1 MNYSLVNFGNVPIHE
16 YHRIWNNRVIV
27 FTKNGNVPEKKELT
41 VKSHYKGGRLMGPTI
56 HDVARV
62 ANTSKSTVSRYL
74 NGQKVKKDT
83 QNALEKAISS
93 LNYHRNESARRLV
106 MSRTNTIGIVVDN
119 ISNIFYSGIIRGIEA
134 VANSK
139 GYNCIFYSGTS
150 NSKEEA
156 SFLHLLYEGHVDGI
170 ILLSFQK
177 REQKVLEGMM
187 DVPYPLVLIGDHG
200 EMDGLFSVD
209 IDNAAGVSDLVTYLH
224 GLGHRRVAYISG
236 PSHMGPIKYRLK
248 GLQQTMDELQMEC
261 RPEWVVASDWTN
273 QGGYEAMKELLKE
286 EGFTAVIASSD
297 ETAIGALRAIQ
308 ESGIQVPEQMSIVGF
323 DDITLSSWV
332 SPKLTTVRQPLQQV
346 GMKAAEGLFAQ
357 IEDTEV
363 VERTAHLYKPTLMIR
378 QSCTTL

>member
-1 MNYSLVNFGNVPIHE
+1 MN
-16 YHRIWNNRVIV
+16 
-27 FTKNGNVPEKKELT
+27 
-41 VKSHYKGGRLMGPTI
+41 PTI

-74 NGQKVKKDT
+74 NGQKVKKAT
-83 QNALEKAISS
+83 EEALERAIIT
-93 LNYHRNESARRLV
+93 LNYHRNENARRLV

-134 VANSK
+134 VAIKK

-150 NSKEEA
+150 NAKQEA
-156 SFLHLLYEGHVDGI
+156 SFLHLLFEGQVDGI

-177 REQKVLEGMM
+177 RDPLELERMM
-187 DVPYPLVLIGDHG
+187 DVPYPLALIGDHG

-209 IDNAAGVSDLVTYLH
+209 IDNASGVADLVTYLH
-224 GLGHRRVAYISG
+224 ELGHRRVAYISG
-236 PSHMGPIKYRLK
+236 PAHMGPIKYRLK
-248 GLQQTMDELQMEC
+248 GLQQKMHELHIEF
-261 RPEWVVASDWTN
+261 RPEWVVSSDWTN

-297 ETAIGALRAIQ
+297 ETAIGALRALQ
-308 ESGIQVPEQMSIVGF
+308 EQGIQVPNQMSIVGF

-332 SPKLTTVRQPLQQV
+332 SPPLTTVRQPLQDV

-357 IEDTEV
+357 IEGEE
-363 VERTAHLYKPTLMIR
+363 VERTSHLFKPTLMIR
-378 QSCTTL
+378 QSCTKL

>member
-1 MNYSLVNFGNVPIHE
+1 
-16 YHRIWNNRVIV
+16 
-27 FTKNGNVPEKKELT
+27 
-41 VKSHYKGGRLMGPTI
+41 MGPTI

-83 QNALEKAISS
+83 EEALERAIQS
-93 LNYHRNESARRLV
+93 LNYHRNENARRLV

-134 VANSK
+134 VANRK

-150 NSKEEA
+150 NSKHEA

-177 REQKVLEGMM
+177 RDQQELARMIE
-187 DVPYPLVLIGDHG
+187 VPYPLALIGDHG
-200 EMDGLFSVD
+200 ELDGLFSVD
-209 IDNAAGVSDLVTYLH
+209 IDNASGVADLVTYLH

-236 PSHMGPIKYRLK
+236 PAHMGPIKYRLK
-248 GLQQTMDELQMEC
+248 GLQQTMSALEMEC
-261 RPEWVVASDWTN
+261 RPEWIVNSDWTN
-273 QGGYEAMKELLKE
+273 QGGYEAMNELLQH

-308 ESGIQVPEQMSIVGF
+308 ESGRQVPEQMSIVGF

-332 SPKLTTVRQPLQQV
+332 SPKLTTVRQPLQDV

-357 IEDTEV
+357 IEGED

>member
-1 MNYSLVNFGNVPIHE
+1 M
-16 YHRIWNNRVIV
+16 
-27 FTKNGNVPEKKELT
+27 
-41 VKSHYKGGRLMGPTI
+41 MGPTI

-83 QNALEKAISS
+83 QEALEKAISS
-93 LNYHRNESARRLV
+93 LNYHRNENARRLV

-134 VANSK
+134 VANKK

-150 NSKEEA
+150 NSKQEA

-177 REQKVLEGMM
+177 REHKDLEYMM
-187 DVPYPLVLIGDHG
+187 EVPYPLALIGDHG
-200 EMDGLFSVD
+200 ELDGLFSVD
-209 IDNAAGVSDLVTYLH
+209 IDNASGVSDLVTYLY

-236 PSHMGPIKYRLK
+236 PPHMGPIKYRLK
-248 GLQQTMDELQMEC
+248 GLHETMNELQMEC
-261 RPEWVVASDWTN
+261 RPEWIVSSDWTN

-308 ESGIQVPEQMSIVGF
+308 ESGIQVPDQLSIVGF

-332 SPKLTTVRQPLQQV
+332 SPKLTTVRQPLQEV
-346 GMKAAEGLFAQ
+346 GIKAAEGLFAQ
-357 IEDTEV
+357 IEGTEE
-363 VERTAHLYKPTLMIR
+363 VECTAHLYKPSLIIR